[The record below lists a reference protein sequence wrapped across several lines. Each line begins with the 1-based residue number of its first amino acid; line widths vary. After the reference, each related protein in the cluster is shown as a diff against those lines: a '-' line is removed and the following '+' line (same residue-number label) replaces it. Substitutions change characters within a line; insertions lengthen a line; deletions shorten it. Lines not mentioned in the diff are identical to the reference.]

1 MRTLQI
7 EIKDTLFE
15 KVIAFFN
22 KLPKSDF
29 NLSSDEKIIFQTPK
43 KLNSVSIKTKGY
55 KFNRDEANER

>member
-7 EIKDTLFE
+7 KVKDSLFE

-29 NLSSDEKIIFQTPK
+29 KLFTYSETLPDTPK
-43 KLNSVSIKTKGY
+43 KLNSVSIRTKGY